1 MQGTVI
7 ALAQRPVK
15 GAEMTTCEHLN
26 VSRTEG
32 VVGDHG
38 ASWKRQVSL
47 LDEAAWNVVCESLG
61 HDLPWTVRRSNILI
75 QGIDLPRLVG
85 QNVSLGTAEI
95 EVVGEVTPCHL
106 MDAVKK
112 GLKDALATEWRGGVY
127 GRVIESG
134 VVQIGDKI
142 SPIER

>member
-1 MQGTVI
+1 MPG
-7 ALAQRPVK
+7 
-15 GAEMTTCEHLN
+15 
-26 VSRTEG
+26 
-32 VVGDHG
+32 
-38 ASWKRQVSL
+38 
-47 LDEAAWNVVCESLG
+47 
-61 HDLPWTVRRSNILI
+61 
-75 QGIDLPRLVG
+75 LVG

-95 EVVGEVTPCHL
+95 EVLGEVTPCHL
-106 MDAVKK
+106 MDTVKN

>member
-15 GAEMTTCEHLN
+15 GAKMATCDYLN
-26 VSRTEG
+26 VSRKEG

-38 ASWKRQVSL
+38 TSRKRQVSL
-47 LDEAAWNVVCESLG
+47 LDEATWNVVCESLG
-61 HDLPWTVRRSNILI
+61 HDLPWTVRRSNILT
-75 QGIDLPRLVG
+75 QGIYLPGLVG

-95 EVVGEVTPCHL
+95 EVLGEVTPCHL
-106 MDAVKK
+106 MDTVKN